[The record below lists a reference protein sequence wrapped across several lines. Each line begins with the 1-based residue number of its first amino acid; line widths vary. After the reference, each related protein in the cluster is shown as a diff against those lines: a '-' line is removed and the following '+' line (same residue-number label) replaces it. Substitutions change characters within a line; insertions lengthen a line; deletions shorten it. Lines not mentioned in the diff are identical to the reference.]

1 MRYFLPHLFPVKSI
15 FIFRMNLEYFIAK
28 RIHFEKK
35 GERTVSRPA
44 VRIAT
49 IGIAVGVAV
58 MLIAIAVVVGFKQ
71 EIRNK
76 TIGFGSHFQITNF
89 DNNNSYEM
97 QPIKMNDTLLN
108 EVKSISHVKNVQRF
122 VTKPG
127 IIKTEED
134 FEGMVLKGVGE
145 EFDWEFFKS
154 NLIEGEILNL
164 NDSTAKNEVIISKML
179 ADLLKLK
186 LGDAFFTYFFQE
198 QVRVRKFTV
207 KGIYSTNFAEYDKL
221 FILTDIRITQR
232 LNNWQPEYFSGL
244 EVLIDDFSQL
254 DDVHT
259 NVYGI
264 FSNRFDEA
272 GNGYFVQDIRQLN
285 PQIFSWLDL
294 LDMNV
299 WVILFLML
307 AVAGFNMISGL
318 LILILEKTNMIGIL
332 KSYGAKNWSIR
343 KIFLYESIFL
353 IGKGMLWGNIIG
365 LAVCFIQY
373 QFKLIPLDPVSY
385 YTSTVPI
392 TFNWLY
398 IILLNVGTLITSILM
413 LIGPSYLITKISPA
427 AIMRYE

>member
-1 MRYFLPHLFPVKSI
+1 
-15 FIFRMNLEYFIAK
+15 MNLEYFIAK

-35 GERTVSRPA
+35 GEKNVSRPA

-58 MLIAIAVVVGFKQ
+58 MLIAIAVVIGFKQ

-76 TIGFGSHFQITNF
+76 TIGFGSHIQITNF

-97 QPIKMNDTLLN
+97 QPIRMSDTLQNQL
-108 EVKSISHVKNVQRF
+108 KAIPNVRHIQRF

-127 IIKTEED
+127 IIKTEND
-134 FEGMVLKGVGE
+134 FQGMILKGVGP
-145 EFDWEFFKS
+145 EFDWSFFKS

-164 NDSTAKNEVIISKML
+164 NDSTPVNEAIISKSI
-179 ADLLKLK
+179 ADMMGLK
-186 LGDAFFTYFFQE
+186 LGDSFLTYFLQD
-198 QVRVRKFTV
+198 QIRARKFTV
-207 KGIYSTNFAEYDKL
+207 KGIYSTNFADYDKL
-221 FILTDIRITQR
+221 FVITDIRIAQR
-232 LNNWQPEYFSGL
+232 LNGWDQEYFSGM
-244 EVLIDDFSQL
+244 EIIITDFNYL
-254 DDVHT
+254 DGVSDQ
-259 NVYGI
+259 VYALAA
-264 FSNRFDEA
+264 NRFDAE
-272 GNGYFVQDIRQLN
+272 GNGYFIQTIRQLN

-299 WVILFLML
+299 WVILLLML

-332 KSYGAKNWSIR
+332 KSYGAGNWSIR

-365 LAVCFIQY
+365 LLICFVQY
-373 QFKLIPLDPVSY
+373 QFKIIPLDPVSY

-398 IILLNVGTLITSILM
+398 IVLLNAGTLIVSVLM

>member
-1 MRYFLPHLFPVKSI
+1 
-15 FIFRMNLEYFIAK
+15 MNLEYFIAK

-35 GERTVSRPA
+35 GEKNVSRPA

-58 MLIAIAVVVGFKQ
+58 MLIAIAVVIGFKQ

-76 TIGFGSHFQITNF
+76 TIGFGSHIQITNF

-97 QPIKMNDTLLN
+97 QPIRMSDTLQNQL
-108 EVKSISHVKNVQRF
+108 KAIPNVRHIQRF

-127 IIKTEED
+127 IIKTEND
-134 FEGMVLKGVGE
+134 FQGMILKGVGP
-145 EFDWEFFKS
+145 EFDWSFFKS
-154 NLIEGEILNL
+154 NLLEGDILNL
-164 NDSTAKNEVIISKML
+164 NDSTPVNEAIISKSI
-179 ADLLKLK
+179 ADMMGLK
-186 LGDAFFTYFFQE
+186 LGDSFLTYFLQD
-198 QVRVRKFTV
+198 QIRARKFTV
-207 KGIYSTNFAEYDKL
+207 KGIYSTNFADYDKL
-221 FILTDIRITQR
+221 FVITDIRIAQR
-232 LNNWQPEYFSGL
+232 LNGWDQEYFSGM
-244 EVLIDDFSQL
+244 EILITDFNYL
-254 DDVHT
+254 DGVS
-259 NVYGI
+259 NQVYALAA
-264 FSNRFDEA
+264 NRFDAE
-272 GNGYFVQDIRQLN
+272 GNGYFIQTIRQLN

-299 WVILFLML
+299 WVILLLML

-332 KSYGAKNWSIR
+332 KSYGAGNWSIR

-365 LAVCFIQY
+365 LLICFVQY
-373 QFKLIPLDPVSY
+373 QFKIFPLDPVSY

-398 IILLNVGTLITSILM
+398 IVLLNAGTLIVSVLM

>member
-1 MRYFLPHLFPVKSI
+1 
-15 FIFRMNLEYFIAK
+15 MNLEYFIAK

-35 GERTVSRPA
+35 GERNVSRPA

-58 MLIAIAVVVGFKQ
+58 MLVAIAVVVGFKQ

-76 TIGFGSHFQITNF
+76 TIGFSSHIQITNF
-89 DNNNSYEM
+89 DNNNSFEM
-97 QPIKMNDTLLN
+97 QPVKVNDTLMGQLKAVS
-108 EVKSISHVKNVQRF
+108 EVKHVQRF

-134 FEGMVLKGVGE
+134 FQGMVLKGVGP

-154 NLIEGEILNL
+154 SLVEGEILNL
-164 NDSTAKNEVIISKML
+164 NDSASKNEVIISKVL
-179 ADLLKLK
+179 ADMLKLK
-186 LGDAFFTYFFQE
+186 LGDPFFTYFFQD
-198 QVRVRKFTV
+198 QIRARKFTV

-221 FILTDIRITQR
+221 FILTDIRIAQR
-232 LNNWQPEYFSGL
+232 LNNWEAEYFSGL
-244 EVLIDDFSQL
+244 EVLVKDFNQL
-254 DDVHT
+254 DKAT
-259 NVYGI
+259 MKVY
-264 FSNRFDEA
+264 SVAANKFDEE
-272 GNGYFVQDIRQLN
+272 GNGYFIQNIRQIN

-299 WVILFLML
+299 WVILVLML

-353 IGKGMLWGNIIG
+353 IGKGMFWGNLIG
-365 LAVCFIQY
+365 LLICFIQY
-373 QFKLIPLDPVSY
+373 QFKIMLQH
-385 YTSTVPI
+385 
-392 TFNWLY
+392 FN
-398 IILLNVGTLITSILM
+398 N
-413 LIGPSYLITKISPA
+413 
-427 AIMRYE
+427 